1 MKKVTGEIY
10 SRPIGSF
17 RFEYYVPD
25 DMASEEIE
33 SFIMKKTGTETCFD
47 VEEGYEEVKHEVTEY
62 KKKEEK

>member
-25 DMASEEIE
+25 NMTSEGIE
-33 SFIMKKTGTETCFD
+33 EFIMNETGSGMYFD
-47 VEEGYEEVKHEVTEY
+47 VEEGYEEVKHEVIEY
-62 KKKEEK
+62 RKEDE

>member
-25 DMASEEIE
+25 DMTSEEIE
-33 SFIMKKTGTETCFD
+33 KFIMKKTGTGMYF
-47 VEEGYEEVKHEVTEY
+47 VEEDYEEVTHEVTEY
-62 KKKEEK
+62 KKKEN

>member
-17 RFEYYVPD
+17 RFEYYVSD
-25 DMASEEIE
+25 DMTSEEIE
-33 SFIMKKTGTETCFD
+33 KFIMKKTGTGMYFD

-62 KKKEEK
+62 KKKEN